1 MERPI
6 FMALGK
12 RKPKQDELFIAT
24 AQLAT
29 GPGHPFYSKLN
40 VVLADAGFDEFV
52 EKLCARYYRQ
62 GGRPGIPPGV
72 YFRMLLIGYFEGLDS
87 QRGIAWRCADSLALR
102 TFLGIAITEE
112 TPVHASMTIIR
123 QRLPEPVY
131 DKVFVFVLRL
141 LEQQGLLRGKTV
153 AIDATTLEANAAMKS
168 IVRKD
173 TGQDWKQYLQ
183 GLAKAEG
190 IDNPTDQDL
199 RRLDR
204 ARKDKKVSNEQWESR
219 TDTDS
224 RIAKMKDGRTHLAY
238 KAEHAV
244 DLVSEAIVATTVTYA
259 DKSDPQS
266 APVTLSLAEANLVL
280 AGSEREIKEA
290 VMDKGYH
297 DNRLL
302 AGLAKKGVRTY
313 IPERRQKSRC
323 WTDKPAAYEQA
334 FRANRRRV
342 RGNKGRQLNRRR
354 SERCERTFAHVCE
367 TGGGRRAWL
376 RGQTNMSKV
385 HTLKCAAYNLG
396 LLLRKVWGY
405 RKPRNAEAGAA
416 ALFFAL
422 LGLWKLAAVIT
433 GRTMDRIVSWLLGG
447 CGLLLVTVAANRSIQ
462 FIEWLRQKRHSLT
475 GC

>member
-1 MERPI
+1 
-6 FMALGK
+6 MALGK
-12 RKPKQDELFIAT
+12 RKPKQDELFIPA
-24 AQLAT
+24 AKVAS

-40 VVLADAGFDEFV
+40 QVLAEAGFDEFL
-52 EKLCARYYRQ
+52 EKLCARYYKE

-72 YFRMLLIGYFEGLDS
+72 YFRMVLIGYFEGLDS
-87 QRGIAWRCADSLALR
+87 QRGIAWRCADSLGLR
-102 TFLGIAITEE
+102 TFLGIAITED

-123 QRLPEPVY
+123 QRLPQLVFE
-131 DKVFVFVLRL
+131 KVFVYVLSL
-141 LEQQGLLRGKTV
+141 LEQKGLLCGKAV

-173 TGQDWKQYLQ
+173 SGQDWKEYLQ

-190 IDNPTDQDL
+190 IQNPSEEDL

-204 ARKDKKVSNEQWESR
+204 ARKDKRVSNEQWESPI
-219 TDTDS
+219 DPDS
-224 RIAKMKDGRTHLAY
+224 RIARMKDGRTHLAY

-244 DLVSEAIVATTVTYA
+244 NVVSEAIVATTVTFA

-280 AGSEREIKEA
+280 AGSEAEIQEV

-297 DNRLL
+297 DNQLL
-302 AGLAKKGVRTY
+302 AGLAERGVRTY
-313 IPERRQKSRC
+313 VPERRQKTRR
-323 WTDKPAAYEQA
+323 WTDKPMEQEQA

-342 RGNKGRQLNRRR
+342 RGEKGRQLNRWR

-376 RGQTNMSKV
+376 RGQANVSKM

-396 LLLRKVWGY
+396 LLLRKVWGWC
-405 RKPRNAEAGAA
+405 KPRNAKAAGAA
-416 ALFFAL
+416 LFLVL
-422 LGLWKLAAVIT
+422 LSLWILAATVGGPMT
-433 GRTMDRIVSWLLGG
+433 DRIWGWLLGVSAF
-447 CGLLLVTVAANRSIQ
+447 LLVAPMANRTAR
-462 FIEWLRQKRHSLT
+462 FISACRKRCRSLT
-475 GC
+475 AC

>member
-1 MERPI
+1 MS
-6 FMALGK
+6 LGT
-12 RKPKQDELFIAT
+12 RTPKQDELFIPT
-24 AQLAT
+24 AKLAT
-29 GPGHPFYSKLN
+29 GPGHPFYAKLN
-40 VVLADAGFDEFV
+40 EVLAEAGFDPFV
-52 EKLCARYYRQ
+52 EKLCAPYYKE

-72 YFRMLLIGYFEGLDS
+72 YFRMLFIGYFEGLDS
-87 QRGIAWRCADSLALR
+87 QRGIAWRCADSLGLR
-102 TFLGIAITEE
+102 TFLGIAITES

-123 QRLPEPVY
+123 QRLPEPVF
-131 DKVFVFVLRL
+131 DKVFVFVLSM
-141 LEQQGLLRGKTV
+141 LEEKGLLRGKAV

-173 TGQDWKQYLQ
+173 SGEGWKEYLR

-190 IDNPTDQDL
+190 IENPTEEDL

-204 ARKDKKVSNEQWESR
+204 GRKDKKVSNQQWESP
-219 TDTDS
+219 TDADS

-244 DLVSEAIVATTVTYA
+244 DLVSDAIVATTVTFA
-259 DKSDPQS
+259 DKADPQS

-280 AGSEREIKEA
+280 AGSETKITEA
-290 VMDKGYH
+290 VLDKGYH
-297 DNRLL
+297 DNALL
-302 AGLAKKGVRTY
+302 AQLAEQGVRTY
-313 IPERRQKSRC
+313 IPERRQKSRR
-323 WTDKPAAYEQA
+323 WTDKPVEYELA

-342 RGNKGRQLNRRR
+342 RGNKGRQLNRWR

-376 RGQTNMSKV
+376 RGQTNVSKA

-405 RKPRNAEAGAA
+405 RKPRNAEATAA
-416 ALFFAL
+416 ALFFAI
-422 LGLWKLAAVIT
+422 LGLWAVAALMV
-433 GRTMDRIVSWLLGG
+433 GQKMDGAIAWLLGG
-447 CGLLLVTVAANRSIQ
+447 LGMLLVTRIVTRLSRSK
-462 FIEWLRQKRHSLT
+462 FRFFKNRHSLT